1 MSVSHFQAPDAPGFK
16 LDPRVVGAF
25 GRFAG
30 GFWRGATSFRA
41 WALTLGLAAFL
52 ILSTA
57 ATVALNHWN
66 RWFFD
71 SLEAR
76 DVSGLT
82 QAVLVFG
89 LIIAAMAAIG
99 VGIVL
104 TRETLQVD
112 WRAWIVK
119 HLVDRWLSRQRFY
132 HLNVTG
138 KEPPNPEYRIS
149 DDTRWAT
156 EPLVDLGIG
165 LVLAVVGAA
174 AFISILWTVGGSY
187 TLELGSLG
195 PVTIPAYMVIAA
207 LAYGI
212 IASGLMMW
220 VGAPLVGFVG
230 RKNEAEGYFRFAMMR
245 IRDNAESVA
254 LMNGARYEQAVLG
267 RFYETVVAR
276 WMAIVWQHGHLTWIT
291 NASGP
296 MIPIIPLLFA
306 APKYISGE
314 LTLGQV
320 TQLAAAFVQVQIA
333 ISWVVDN
340 YNRVAE
346 WYASARR
353 VMDIVDACDA
363 IDPQIEA
370 TSPKPVRPTAEQ
382 GATVRL
388 SDFEIGDGTGRP
400 LLSGADLSA
409 GPGEAVHVYGDSS
422 TGKSTL
428 VRVLAGLWPV
438 ARGGLTLPDRSE
450 VMITPQKS
458 YLPLGSL
465 KGALLY
471 PNPTLQMSNDRL
483 RAALDKVDLGALGT
497 RLDEVARWDQVLSNG
512 ERQRLAM
519 ARLLIHQPRVIILDD
534 ALSALDEFRASCHPR
549 APAQRAARRH
559 HRQPGPASG
568 AGGSARPP
576 ARAGARRRQYGAD
589 GVAYARTRQRQ
600 ITNTQG
606 RARERAG
613 YR

>member
-1 MSVSHFQAPDAPGFK
+1 MPSHAPARGDNPMTVEHFQAPDAPGFK

-30 GFWRGATSFRA
+30 GFWRGASALRA
-41 WALTLGLAAFL
+41 WALTLGLALFL

-57 ATVALNHWN
+57 ATVALNKWN

-71 SLEAR
+71 SRESR
-76 DVSGLT
+76 EVEGLT
-82 QAVLVFG
+82 HAVFVFG
-89 LIIAAMAAIG
+89 LIIVAMAAVG

-112 WRAWIVK
+112 WRAWIVRN
-119 HLVDRWLSRQRFY
+119 LVDRWLSRQRFY

-187 TLELGSLG
+187 TLELGTLG
-195 PVTIPAYMVIAA
+195 PVTIPAYMVLVA
-207 LAYGI
+207 LTYGLL
-212 IASGLMMW
+212 ASGLMLW
-220 VGAPLVGFVG
+220 VGAPLVGYVG

-267 RFYETVVAR
+267 RFYDTVVAR

-296 MIPIIPLLFA
+296 MIPIVTLLFA

-363 IDPQIEA
+363 IDAENDGRA
-370 TSPKPVRPTAEQ
+370 SAAAKPAAAAAARGAHVRI
-382 GATVRL
+382 R
-388 SDFEIGDGTGRP
+388 DFEIADGAGRP
-400 LLSGADLSA
+400 LLAGADLSA
-409 GPGEAVHVYGDSS
+409 SPGEAVH
-422 TGKSTL
+422 
-428 VRVLAGLWPV
+428 
-438 ARGGLTLPDRSE
+438 
-450 VMITPQKS
+450 
-458 YLPLGSL
+458 
-465 KGALLY
+465 
-471 PNPTLQMSNDRL
+471 
-483 RAALDKVDLGALGT
+483 
-497 RLDEVARWDQVLSNG
+497 
-512 ERQRLAM
+512 
-519 ARLLIHQPRVIILDD
+519 IH
-534 ALSALDEFRASCHPR
+534 
-549 APAQRAARRH
+549 
-559 HRQPGPASG
+559 
-568 AGGSARPP
+568 
-576 ARAGARRRQYGAD
+576 
-589 GVAYARTRQRQ
+589 
-600 ITNTQG
+600 
-606 RARERAG
+606 
-613 YR
+613 

>member
-30 GFWRGATSFRA
+30 GFWRGATAFRA

-76 DVSGLT
+76 DVGGLT
-82 QAVLVFG
+82 QAVLVFAV
-89 LIIAAMAAIG
+89 IIAFMAAIG

-353 VMDIVDACDA
+353 VMDIVNACDA

-370 TSPKPVRPTAEQ
+370 TSPTPVRPTAAQ
-382 GATVRL
+382 GAMVRL

-409 GPGEAVHVYGDSS
+409 GPGEAVHVHGDSS

-471 PNPTLQMSNDRL
+471 PNPTLQMSDDRL
-483 RAALDKVDLGALGT
+483 RAALDKVDLGALSG

-519 ARLLIHQPRVIILDD
+519 ARLLIHEPRVIILDD
-534 ALSALDEFRASCHPR
+534 ALSALDESAQAAILARLRSELPDATIVSLAQRP
-549 APAQRAARRH
+549 APAGVH
-559 HRQPGPASG
+559 DRQLVLE
-568 AGGSARPP
+568 R
-576 ARAGARRRQYGAD
+576 GAD
-589 GVAYARTRQRQ
+589 
-600 ITNTQG
+600 NTALMG
-606 RARERAG
+606 SHVPELANAK
-613 YR
+613 

>member
-1 MSVSHFQAPDAPGFK
+1 MTVEHFQAPDAPGFK
-16 LDPRVVGAF
+16 LDPRVVAAF

-30 GFWRGATSFRA
+30 GFWRGASAVRA
-41 WALTLGLAAFL
+41 WTLTLGLALFL

-57 ATVALNHWN
+57 ATVALNQWN

-71 SLEAR
+71 SLESR
-76 DVSGLT
+76 DVEGLT
-82 QAVLVFG
+82 HAVFVFA
-89 LIIAAMAAIG
+89 LIIIAMAAVG

-112 WRAWIVK
+112 WRAWIVR

-165 LVLAVVGAA
+165 LVLAVIGAA
-174 AFISILWTVGGSY
+174 AFISILWTVGGSF

-195 PVTIPAYMVIAA
+195 PVTIPAYMVLVA
-207 LAYGI
+207 LTYGLL
-212 IASGLMMW
+212 ASGLMLW
-220 VGAPLVGFVG
+220 VGAPLVGYVG

-267 RFYETVVAR
+267 RFYDTVVAR

-296 MIPIIPLLFA
+296 MIPIVPLLFA

-314 LTLGQV
+314 LSLGQV

-353 VMDIVDACDA
+353 VMDIVTACAA
-363 IDPQIEA
+363 IDPDIEA
-370 TSPKPVRPTAEQ
+370 ISPTPARPAPGK
-382 GATVRL
+382 GAAVRL
-388 SDFEIGDGTGRP
+388 SDFEIADGSGRP
-400 LLSGADLSA
+400 LLSGEDLA
-409 GPGEAVHVYGDSS
+409 ARPGEAVHVHGDSS

-428 VRVLAGLWPV
+428 VRVFAGLWPT
-438 ARGGLTLPDRSE
+438 ARGKLTLPDRSE
-450 VMITPQKS
+450 VMIAPQKS

-465 KGALLY
+465 RGALLY
-471 PNPTLQMSNDRL
+471 PDPALKMPDERL
-483 RAALDKVDLGALGT
+483 KSALETMDLAALGG

-519 ARLLIHQPRVIILDD
+519 ARLLIHRPRVIILDD
-534 ALSALDEFRASCHPR
+534 ALSALEEVAQSALIARLRMELPEATVVSL
-549 APAQRAARRH
+549 AQRPAPPGGH
-559 HRQPGPASG
+559 DRQLMLQ
-568 AGGSARPP
+568 R
-576 ARAGARRRQYGAD
+576 RAGRPILVGGKEPVLAEAD
-589 GVAYARTRQRQ
+589 
-600 ITNTQG
+600 
-606 RARERAG
+606 
-613 YR
+613 

>member
-1 MSVSHFQAPDAPGFK
+1 MSVPHFQAPDAPGFK

-30 GFWRGATSFRA
+30 GFWRGATSVSA
-41 WALTLGLAAFL
+41 WGLTLGLTAFL
-52 ILSTA
+52 ILSTG

-76 DVSGLT
+76 DVEGLT
-82 QAVLVFG
+82 HAVFVFA

-104 TRETLQVD
+104 TRETLQVR
-112 WRAWIVK
+112 WRAWIVE
-119 HLVDRWLSRQRFY
+119 HLVDRWLTRQRFY

-187 TLELGSLG
+187 TLDLGSAG
-195 PVTIPAYMVIAA
+195 TFVVPAYMVILA
-207 LAYGI
+207 LAYGFL
-212 IASGLMMW
+212 ASGLMMW
-220 VGAPLVGFVG
+220 VGAQLVGYVG

-276 WMAIVWQHGHLTWIT
+276 WMAIVWQHGHQTWIT

-340 YNRVAE
+340 YSRVAE

-353 VMDIVDACDA
+353 VMDIVDACDT
-363 IDPQIEA
+363 IDPHINGI
-370 TSPKPVRPTAEQ
+370 SPSPVQPTAAL
-382 GATVRL
+382 GPMVRL
-388 SDFEIGDGTGRP
+388 SNFEIGDGTGRP

-409 GPGEAVHVYGDSS
+409 SRGEALHVHGASS

-428 VRVLAGLWPV
+428 VRVLAGLWPA
-438 ARGGLTLPDRSE
+438 ARGALTLPDRSQ

-465 KGALLY
+465 RGALLY
-471 PNPTLQMSNDRL
+471 PDPNLEVSVDRL
-483 RAALDKVDLGALGT
+483 EAALGKVDLGPLAC

-512 ERQRLAM
+512 ERQRLGM
-519 ARLLIHQPRVIILDD
+519 ARLLIHKPRVIILDD
-534 ALSALDEFRASCHPR
+534 ALSALEESAQTKLLTRLRAELPDATVVSLAQRPATSGAHERELVLERRADSAVLVPAN
-549 APAQRAARRH
+549 APALAEAK
-559 HRQPGPASG
+559 
-568 AGGSARPP
+568 
-576 ARAGARRRQYGAD
+576 
-589 GVAYARTRQRQ
+589 
-600 ITNTQG
+600 
-606 RARERAG
+606 
-613 YR
+613 

>member
-1 MSVSHFQAPDAPGFK
+1 MTVQHFQAPDAPGFK
-16 LDPRVVGAF
+16 LDPRVVAAF

-30 GFWRGATSFRA
+30 GFWRGPTAWRA

-76 DVSGLT
+76 DVDGLT
-82 QAVLVFG
+82 QAVLVFA

-112 WRAWIVK
+112 WRAWIVT

-165 LVLAVVGAA
+165 LLLAVVGAA
-174 AFISILWTVGGSY
+174 AFISILWSVGGSY
-187 TLELGSLG
+187 TLDLGSAG
-195 PVTIPAYMVIAA
+195 TFTIPAYMVILA
-207 LAYGI
+207 LAYGG
-212 IASGLMMW
+212 IASGLMLW
-220 VGAPLVGFVG
+220 VGAPLVGYVG

-267 RFYETVVAR
+267 RFYSTVVAR

-296 MIPIIPLLFA
+296 MIAIVPLLFA

-314 LTLGQV
+314 LSLGQV

-353 VMDIVDACDA
+353 VMDIVNACDA
-363 IDPQIEA
+363 IDPHIDSI
-370 TSPKPVRPTAEQ
+370 SPAPTRAPTPQ
-382 GATVRL
+382 GASVHL
-388 SDFEIGDGTGRP
+388 ADFEIADGAGRP
-400 LLSGADLSA
+400 LLAGADLA
-409 GPGEAVHVYGDSS
+409 AAPGEAVHIHGDSS

-428 VRVLAGLWPV
+428 VRVLAGLCSA
-438 ARGGLTLPDRSE
+438 ARGSLALPDPSQ
-450 VMITPQKS
+450 VMIAPQKS
-458 YLPLGSL
+458 YLPLDSI

-471 PNPTLQMSNDRL
+471 PDPSLQVSDDRL
-483 RAALDKVDLGALGT
+483 EAVLDKVGLAALAP
-497 RLDEVARWDQVLSNG
+497 RLNEVARWDQALSNG
-512 ERQRLAM
+512 ERQRLAI
-519 ARLLIHQPRVIILDD
+519 ARLILHEPRVIILDD
-534 ALSALDEFRASCHPR
+534 ALSALEESAQAAVLARLRSELPEATIVSLAQRP
-549 APAQRAARRH
+549 APAGVHDRQLALERRGDSAALL
-559 HRQPGPASG
+559 ASPVPVL
-568 AGGSARPP
+568 ATAK
-576 ARAGARRRQYGAD
+576 
-589 GVAYARTRQRQ
+589 
-600 ITNTQG
+600 
-606 RARERAG
+606 
-613 YR
+613 

>member
-30 GFWRGATSFRA
+30 GFWRGATAFRA

-76 DVSGLT
+76 DVGGLT
-82 QAVLVFG
+82 HAVLVFAV
-89 LIIAAMAAIG
+89 IIAFMAAIG

-165 LVLAVVGAA
+165 LVLAVVGAT

-370 TSPKPVRPTAEQ
+370 TSPTPVRPTAAQ
-382 GATVRL
+382 GATLRL

-409 GPGEAVHVYGDSS
+409 GPGEAEHVHGDSS

-471 PNPTLQMSNDRL
+471 PNPTLQMSDDRL
-483 RAALDKVDLGALGT
+483 RAALDKVDLGALSG

-519 ARLLIHQPRVIILDD
+519 ARLLIHEPRVIILDD
-534 ALSALDEFRASCHPR
+534 ALSALDESAQAAILARLRSELPDATIVSLAQRP
-549 APAQRAARRH
+549 APAGVH
-559 HRQPGPASG
+559 DRQLVLE
-568 AGGSARPP
+568 R
-576 ARAGARRRQYGAD
+576 GAD
-589 GVAYARTRQRQ
+589 
-600 ITNTQG
+600 NTALMG
-606 RARERAG
+606 SHVPELANAK
-613 YR
+613 

>member
-1 MSVSHFQAPDAPGFK
+1 MPSHAPARGDNPMTVDFQAPDAPGFK

-30 GFWRGATSFRA
+30 GFWRGTSALRA
-41 WALTLGLAAFL
+41 WALTLGLALFL

-57 ATVALNHWN
+57 ATVALNQWN

-71 SLEAR
+71 SLENR
-76 DVSGLT
+76 DVEGLT
-82 QAVLVFG
+82 HAVFVFG
-89 LIIAAMAAIG
+89 LIVVAMAAVG

-112 WRAWIVK
+112 WRAWIVR

-174 AFISILWTVGGSY
+174 AFISILWTVGGSL
-187 TLELGSLG
+187 TLTLGSAG
-195 PVTIPAYMVIAA
+195 PVTIPAYMVLLA
-207 LAYGI
+207 LLYGCL
-212 IASGLMMW
+212 ASGLMLW
-220 VGAPLVGFVG
+220 VGAPLVGYVG

-254 LMNGARYEQAVLG
+254 LMNGGRYEQAILG

-276 WMAIVWQHGHLTWIT
+276 WLAIVWQHGHLTWIT
-291 NASGP
+291 NATGP
-296 MIPIIPLLFA
+296 MKPIVPLLFL
-306 APKYISGE
+306 APKYLAGE

-320 TQLAAAFVQVQIA
+320 TQLAAAFVEVQIA

-353 VMDIVDACDA
+353 VMDIVDACDL
-363 IDPQIEA
+363 IDRE
-370 TSPKPVRPTAEQ
+370 TAAAAGSGRAE
-382 GATVRL
+382 GRDVRL
-388 SDFEIGDGTGRP
+388 GDFAITDGRDRP
-400 LLSGADLSA
+400 LLAGSGFAAVA
-409 GPGEAVHVYGDSS
+409 GEGVHIWGDSS

-428 VRVLAGLWPV
+428 VRVLAGLWPR
-438 ARGGLTLPDRSE
+438 ARGDLSMPPGGE
-450 VMITPQKS
+450 VMIAPQKT

-465 KGALLY
+465 KGAL
-471 PNPTLQMSNDRL
+471 
-483 RAALDKVDLGALGT
+483 
-497 RLDEVARWDQVLSNG
+497 
-512 ERQRLAM
+512 
-519 ARLLIHQPRVIILDD
+519 
-534 ALSALDEFRASCHPR
+534 
-549 APAQRAARRH
+549 
-559 HRQPGPASG
+559 
-568 AGGSARPP
+568 
-576 ARAGARRRQYGAD
+576 
-589 GVAYARTRQRQ
+589 
-600 ITNTQG
+600 
-606 RARERAG
+606 
-613 YR
+613 

>member
-1 MSVSHFQAPDAPGFK
+1 MTVAHFQAPDAPGFK

-30 GFWRGATSFRA
+30 GFWRGATAWHA
-41 WALTLGLAAFL
+41 WALTLGLAACL

-57 ATVALNHWN
+57 ATVWLNHWN

-76 DVSGLT
+76 DVDGLT
-82 QAVLVFG
+82 SAVLVFA
-89 LIIAAMAAIG
+89 LIIVAMAAVG
-99 VGIVL
+99 VGIVI
-104 TRETLQVD
+104 TREMLQVH
-112 WRAWIVK
+112 WRAWIVE

-353 VMDIVDACDA
+353 VMDIVNACDA

-370 TSPKPVRPTAEQ
+370 TSPTPVRPTAAQ
-382 GATVRL
+382 GATLRL

-409 GPGEAVHVYGDSS
+409 GPGEAVHVHGDSS

-471 PNPTLQMSNDRL
+471 PNPTLQMSDDRL
-483 RAALDKVDLGALGT
+483 RAALDKVDLGALGG

-519 ARLLIHQPRVIILDD
+519 ARLLIHEPRVIILDD
-534 ALSALDEFRASCHPR
+534 ALSALDESAQAAILARLRSELPDATIVSLAQRP
-549 APAQRAARRH
+549 APAGVH
-559 HRQPGPASG
+559 DRQLVLE
-568 AGGSARPP
+568 R
-576 ARAGARRRQYGAD
+576 GAD
-589 GVAYARTRQRQ
+589 
-600 ITNTQG
+600 NTALMG
-606 RARERAG
+606 SHVPELANAK
-613 YR
+613 

>member
-1 MSVSHFQAPDAPGFK
+1 MTVAQFQAPDAPGFK
-16 LDPRVVGAF
+16 LDPRVVSAF

-30 GFWRGATSFRA
+30 GFWRGASARSA
-41 WALTLGLAAFL
+41 WTLTLALAACL
-52 ILSTA
+52 ILSTG
-57 ATVALNHWN
+57 ATVGLNHWN

-76 DVSGLT
+76 DVESVT
-82 QAVLVFG
+82 QAVFVFA
-89 LIIAAMAAIG
+89 LIIALMAAIG

-104 TRETLQVD
+104 ARETLQVR
-112 WRAWIVK
+112 WRAWIVE
-119 HLVDRWLSRQRFY
+119 HLVDRWLSKQRFY

-174 AFISILWTVGGSY
+174 AFISILWTVGGSI
-187 TLELGSLG
+187 TLDLGSAG
-195 PVTIPAYMVIAA
+195 AVTIPAYMVIVA
-207 LAYGI
+207 LAYGF
-212 IASGLMMW
+212 IASGLMLW

-254 LMNGARYEQAVLG
+254 LMNGGRYEQAVLG

-314 LTLGQV
+314 MSLGQV

-353 VMDIVDACDA
+353 VMDIVEACNA
-363 IDPQIEA
+363 IDTDSARPMAIA
-370 TSPKPVRPTAEQ
+370 TPPT
-382 GATVRL
+382 GNTTVAL
-388 SDFEIGDGTGRP
+388 TDFEIADGTGRP
-400 LLSGADLSA
+400 LLSGVDFAA
-409 GPGEAVHVYGDSS
+409 NAGEAVHIHGDSS

-428 VRVLAGLWPV
+428 VRVLAGLWPSTH
-438 ARGGLTLPDRSE
+438 GSMTLPEQGRI
-450 VMITPQKS
+450 MIAPQKG

-465 KGALLY
+465 KGTLLY
-471 PNPTLQMSNDRL
+471 PDPRL
-483 RAALDKVDLGALGT
+483 DVSDADLRIALDKVGLAALGP
-497 RLDEVARWDQVLSNG
+497 RLGEVARWDQVLSNG
-512 ERQRLAM
+512 ERQRLTI
-519 ARLLIHQPRVIILDD
+519 ARLLIHRPQVVILDD
-534 ALSALDEFRASCHPR
+534 ALSALEEPAQAALLARLHADLADATVISLAQRP
-549 APAQRAARRH
+549 APAELHDRQVALERRNGAATLL
-559 HRQPGPASG
+559 PLS
-568 AGGSARPP
+568 RPVL
-576 ARAGARRRQYGAD
+576 AEAK
-589 GVAYARTRQRQ
+589 
-600 ITNTQG
+600 
-606 RARERAG
+606 
-613 YR
+613 

>member
-30 GFWRGATSFRA
+30 GFWRGATTFRA

-76 DVSGLT
+76 DVGGLT
-82 QAVLVFG
+82 QAVLVFAV
-89 LIIAAMAAIG
+89 IIAFMAAIG

-363 IDPQIEA
+363 IDPQIDGDHAA
-370 TSPKPVRPTAEQ
+370 TPMRP
-382 GATVRL
+382 
-388 SDFEIGDGTGRP
+388 DG
-400 LLSGADLSA
+400 SA
-409 GPGEAVHVYGDSS
+409 GRHGALERLRDRRRHRPAPAFGRGSVGRPGEAVHVHGDSS

-471 PNPTLQMSNDRL
+471 PNPDPADVRRPPQGCAGQGRPR
-483 RAALDKVDLGALGT
+483 RARHPSRRGGALGPG
-497 RLDEVARWDQVLSNG
+497 AF
-512 ERQRLAM
+512 QR
-519 ARLLIHQPRVIILDD
+519 
-534 ALSALDEFRASCHPR
+534 R
-549 APAQRAARRH
+549 APAPGH
-559 HRQPGPASG
+559 GPA
-568 AGGSARPP
+568 AHPP
-576 ARAGARRRQYGAD
+576 APRDHPRRRA
-589 GVAYARTRQRQ
+589 V
-600 ITNTQG
+600 
-606 RARERAG
+606 RAR
-613 YR
+613 